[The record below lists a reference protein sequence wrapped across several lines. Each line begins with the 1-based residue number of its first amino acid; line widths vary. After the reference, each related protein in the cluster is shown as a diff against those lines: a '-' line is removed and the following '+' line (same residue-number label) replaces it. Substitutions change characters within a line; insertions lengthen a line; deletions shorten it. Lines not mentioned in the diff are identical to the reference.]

1 MFQIKAETQNLQLR
15 FSVRSQVPQSIKT
28 DEKKLRVCLI
38 NLLGMV
44 RLRSPTN
51 AIKFTGEGGSIAL
64 RASMENEQQP
74 GETEIIPNSNSAEK
88 Y

>member
-1 MFQIKAETQNLQLR
+1 MFQIKAETKNLPLR
-15 FSVRSQVPQSIKT
+15 FSVRSNVPQYIKT

-51 AIKFTGEGGSIAL
+51 AIKFTGEGGRIAL
-64 RASMENEQQP
+64 RAS
-74 GETEIIPNSNSAEK
+74 I
-88 Y
+88 